1 MAVYLSISVLQFA
14 LPDLLIIIN
23 IIFLYIYFMSKILIE
38 FVINVRQRICIWEFV
53 DQSITFLF
61 AIEMV
66 KPSKDRNVK
75 RRS

>member
-14 LPDLLIIIN
+14 LPDLLIIIS

-38 FVINVRQRICIWEFV
+38 FVINVRQRICILVFV
-53 DQSITFLF
+53 DQSKTFLF